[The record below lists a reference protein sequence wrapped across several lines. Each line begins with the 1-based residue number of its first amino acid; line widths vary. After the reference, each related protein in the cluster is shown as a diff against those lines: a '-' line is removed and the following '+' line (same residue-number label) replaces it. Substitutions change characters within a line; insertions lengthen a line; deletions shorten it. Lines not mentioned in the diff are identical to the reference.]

1 MRARGKSW
9 RRAVL
14 LALFCA
20 ACAAVSAPAAQAS
33 PYYVT
38 VAGLGGEP
46 DYEQR
51 FTALAKDLDKL
62 FKAAASDAHVYT
74 FTGSDATK
82 ARMTDTLAQIAREAK
97 AEDEFTL
104 ILIGHGSYDGEEYK
118 FNLPG
123 PDISGEDLAILCD
136 RIPAKRQLIVNTTSA
151 SGGSI
156 GALQKSGRV
165 IIAATKTGTEKNAT
179 VFARYWVDALR
190 DGSADTDKNDAIS
203 ALEAFQFAD
212 RKTVAFYES
221 QKRLATE
228 HAVIEDTGKKE
239 AVRAASAE
247 NGEGLLAAN
256 FVLLRLGAAQKAAND
271 PAKRALVDKKEEL
284 ERKIDTLKYQKA
296 AMSAEDYKS
305 QLSAALLEHARVQGD
320 LDKLTGTSRIVP
332 RGFFSAPSFAW
343 CVLPARASRGAR

>member
-1 MRARGKSW
+1 MQAGKKSW
-9 RRAVL
+9 QWIVQGL
-14 LALFCA
+14 VVCA
-20 ACAAVSAPAAQAS
+20 MCGSVGARAAQAA

-74 FTGSDATK
+74 FTGSDSTK
-82 ARMTDTLAQIAREAK
+82 AKLTDTLAQIAREAK
-97 AEDEFTL
+97 PDDEFTL

-151 SGGSI
+151 SGGSV
-156 GALQKSGRV
+156 GALQHAGRV
-165 IIAATKTGTEKNAT
+165 VIATTKTGTEKNAT
-179 VFARYWVDALR
+179 VFARYWVDALG
-190 DGSADTDKNDAIS
+190 DTSTDTDKNESITAM
-203 ALEAFQFAD
+203 EAFIYAD
-212 RKTVAFYES
+212 RKTAAFYES

-247 NGEGLLAAN
+247 NGEGTLAAN
-256 FVLLRLGAAQKAAND
+256 FVILRIGSAQKAAND
-271 PAKRALVDKKEEL
+271 PAKRAMLDKKEEL
-284 ERKIDTLKYQKA
+284 ERKIDLLKYQKA
-296 AMSAEDYKS
+296 AMSADDYKK
-305 QLSAALLEHARVQGD
+305 QLTDALLELAKVQGD
-320 LDKLTGTSRIVP
+320 LDK
-332 RGFFSAPSFAW
+332 
-343 CVLPARASRGAR
+343 

>member
-1 MRARGKSW
+1 MPVRERSWQRA
-9 RRAVL
+9 AL
-14 LALFCA
+14 LVLFCA
-20 ACAAVSAPAAQAS
+20 ACAGLGAPCARAA

-62 FKAAASDAHVYT
+62 FKAAANDAHVYT

-82 ARMTDTLAQIAREAK
+82 AHLTDTLGQIAREAK
-97 AEDEFTL
+97 PDDEFTL
-104 ILIGHGSYDGEEYK
+104 ILIGHGSFDGEEYK

-156 GALQKSGRV
+156 GALQKAGRIV
-165 IIAATKTGTEKNAT
+165 IAATKTGTEKNAT

-190 DGSADTDKNDAIS
+190 DVSADTDKNEAIS
-203 ALEAFQFAD
+203 ALEAFIFAD
-212 RKTVAFYES
+212 RKTAAFYES

-228 HAVIEDTGKKE
+228 HAVFEDTGKKE
-239 AVRAASAE
+239 AVRAASTE
-247 NGEGLLAAN
+247 SGEGVLAAN
-256 FVLLRLGAAQKAAND
+256 FVILRIGSAQKA
-271 PAKRALVDKKEEL
+271 
-284 ERKIDTLKYQKA
+284 
-296 AMSAEDYKS
+296 
-305 QLSAALLEHARVQGD
+305 
-320 LDKLTGTSRIVP
+320 
-332 RGFFSAPSFAW
+332 
-343 CVLPARASRGAR
+343 

>member
-1 MRARGKSW
+1 MRV
-9 RRAVL
+9 RAKISRTA
-14 LALFCA
+14 ALIALCCA
-20 ACAAVSAPAAQAS
+20 ACAGFSARAAQAA

-51 FTALAKDLDKL
+51 FTALAKDLDKI

-82 ARMTDTLAQIAREAK
+82 ARLTDTLAQIAREARP
-97 AEDEFTL
+97 EDEFTL
-104 ILIGHGSYDGEEYK
+104 VLIGHGSYDGEVYK

-156 GALQKSGRV
+156 GALQRAGRV
-165 IIAATKTGTEKNAT
+165 VIAATKTGTEKNAT

-190 DGSADTDKNDAIS
+190 DGSADTDKNETIT
-203 ALEAFQFAD
+203 ALEAFIYAD
-212 RKTVAFYES
+212 RKTAAFYES

-228 HAVIEDTGKKE
+228 HPVFEDTGKKE
-239 AVRAASAE
+239 GVRAASAE
-247 NGEGLLAAN
+247 SGEGQLAAS
-256 FVLLRLGAAQKAAND
+256 FPILRIGSAQKAAND
-271 PAKRALVDKKEEL
+271 PAKRAQLDKKEEL
-284 ERKIDTLKYQKA
+284 ERKIDLLKYQKA
-296 AMSAEDYKS
+296 AMPAEDYKK
-305 QLSAALLEHARVQGD
+305 QLSDALLELARVQGE
-320 LDKLTGTSRIVP
+320 LDK
-332 RGFFSAPSFAW
+332 
-343 CVLPARASRGAR
+343 

>member
-1 MRARGKSW
+1 MQNSRHVW
-9 RRAVL
+9 RRCAL
-14 LALFCA
+14 LIAFCI
-20 ACAAVSAPAAQAS
+20 ACATFSVHSAQAA

-62 FKAAASDAHVYT
+62 FKAAANDAHVYT
-74 FTGSDATK
+74 LTGSDATK
-82 ARMTDTLAQIAREAK
+82 AHLTDTLGQIAREAK
-97 AEDEFTL
+97 PEDEFTL
-104 ILIGHGSYDGEEYK
+104 VLIGHGSYDGEEYK

-156 GALQKSGRV
+156 GALQKTGRIV
-165 IIAATKTGTEKNAT
+165 IAATKTGTEKNAT

-190 DGSADTDKNDAIS
+190 DGSADTDKNEAIS
-203 ALEAFQFAD
+203 ALETFQFAD

-256 FVLLRLGAAQKAAND
+256 FILLRLGAAQKAAND
-271 PAKRALVDKKEEL
+271 PAKRALLDKKEEL
-284 ERKIDTLKYQKA
+284 ERKIDLLKYQKA
-296 AMSAEDYKS
+296 AMSAEDYKT
-305 QLSAALLEHARVQGD
+305 QLSAALLELARVQGD
-320 LDKLTGTSRIVP
+320 LDK
-332 RGFFSAPSFAW
+332 
-343 CVLPARASRGAR
+343 